1 MNYIIQLNAF
11 YDRLEINP
19 LNSSEIALWNALM
32 SINNKTAWSDK
43 FTVAASVLCNKAGMK
58 NTSKSSNFFK
68 ARNGLTQAGLITW
81 KSRKGNQAAE
91 YTITKLYS
99 DLPTYSVG
107 NGVDSSVGNGVGNS
121 VDSSVALNKHKHK
134 QKDKKTS
141 CRNRKKRTY
150 DQNSD
155 YMKLAKF
162 LQKQILI
169 NKPDFKQPVLQTW
182 ADDMRKLVELDKRD
196 KHDVAL
202 VIKWCQQDSFWSTNI
217 LSAYKLRKQFDQLY
231 LKMQASKGSS
241 PEPRASKHD
250 DQIKKARREREKFV
264 LYKYSEVGNDLDK
277 ALPMIQAKYPEI
289 DSKDKALRILYPERY
304 VTAGGV
310 ENGY

>member
-1 MNYIIQLNAF
+1 MNYIVQLNAF
-11 YDRLEINP
+11 YDRLELNP

-58 NTSKSSNFFK
+58 NIYKSSNFFK

-304 VTAGGV
+304 LTAGGV

>member
-99 DLPTYSVG
+99 DLPTYSVD
-107 NGVDSSVGNGVGNS
+107 NSVDSSVGNGVDNG
-121 VDSSVALNKHKHK
+121 VGSSVTLNKHK
-134 QKDKKTS
+134 QKHKKTFS
-141 CRNRKKRTY
+141 RNRKKRTY
-150 DQNSD
+150 DENSD

-169 NKPDFKQPVLQTW
+169 TNLTLSNRFFKRGLMICVNWSSLISEISMTW
-182 ADDMRKLVELDKRD
+182 L
-196 KHDVAL
+196 
-202 VIKWCQQDSFWSTNI
+202 W
-217 LSAYKLRKQFDQLY
+217 
-231 LKMQASKGSS
+231 
-241 PEPRASKHD
+241 
-250 DQIKKARREREKFV
+250 
-264 LYKYSEVGNDLDK
+264 
-277 ALPMIQAKYPEI
+277 
-289 DSKDKALRILYPERY
+289 
-304 VTAGGV
+304 
-310 ENGY
+310 

>member
-1 MNYIIQLNAF
+1 MNYIVQLNAF
-11 YDRLEINP
+11 YDRLELNP

-58 NTSKSSNFFK
+58 NISKSSNFFK

-121 VDSSVALNKHKHK
+121 VDSSVALNKHK

-150 DQNSD
+150 DQSSD

-250 DQIKKARREREKFV
+250 DQIKKSRREREKFV

-304 VTAGGV
+304 MTAGGV

>member
-99 DLPTYSVG
+99 DLSTYSVDNSVDSSVG
-107 NGVDSSVGNGVGNS
+107 NGVDSSVG
-121 VDSSVALNKHKHK
+121 SSVTLNKHK
-134 QKDKKTS
+134 QKHKKTS
-141 CRNRKKRTY
+141 SRNRKKRTY
-150 DQNSD
+150 DENSD

-250 DQIKKARREREKFV
+250 DQIKKTRREREKFV

-304 VTAGGV
+304 MTAGGV

>member
-107 NGVDSSVGNGVGNS
+107 NGVDSSVGNGVGNG

-169 NKPDFKQPVLQTW
+169 NKPDFKEPVLQAW

-304 VTAGGV
+304 MTAGGV

>member
-1 MNYIIQLNAF
+1 MG
-11 YDRLEINP
+11 
-19 LNSSEIALWNALM
+19 NSVDS
-32 SINNKTAWSDK
+32 
-43 FTVAASVLCNKAGMK
+43 
-58 NTSKSSNFFK
+58 
-68 ARNGLTQAGLITW
+68 
-81 KSRKGNQAAE
+81 
-91 YTITKLYS
+91 
-99 DLPTYSVG
+99 SVG
-107 NGVDSSVGNGVGNS
+107 NGVDSSVG
-121 VDSSVALNKHKHK
+121 SSVTLNKHK
-134 QKDKKTS
+134 QKHKKTS
-141 CRNRKKRTY
+141 SRNRKKRTY
-150 DQNSD
+150 DENSD

-169 NKPDFKQPVLQTW
+169 NKPDFKEPVIQAW

-217 LSAYKLRKQFDQLY
+217 LSASKLRKQFDQLY

-250 DQIKKARREREKFV
+250 DQIKQARREREKFV

-304 VTAGGV
+304 MTAGGV
-310 ENGY
+310 ENGDICAVLVDGENATLKRFKETSKAVILEPESFNPIYKPLIFPKNIDQDFRILGKYVFATSLLK

>member
-99 DLPTYSVG
+99 DLSTYSVDNSVDSSVG
-107 NGVDSSVGNGVGNS
+107 NGVDSSVV
-121 VDSSVALNKHKHK
+121 SSVTLNKHKHK

-141 CRNRKKRTY
+141 RRNRKKRTY

-231 LKMQASKGSS
+231 LKMQASKGSN

-304 VTAGGV
+304 MTAGGV

>member
-1 MNYIIQLNAF
+1 MDIFKLIKAF
-11 YDRLEINP
+11 KDFSQYEQP
-19 LNSSEIALWNALM
+19 LSTGSVALWYTLVTIDNQIGWKTRFTVTNQMLQSLTGM
-32 SINNKTAWSDK
+32 SRGGVLKARNSLQQCGLIK
-43 FTVAASVLCNKAGMK
+43 FTVNGRNKA
-58 NTSKSSNFFK
+58 TSYELVKIYIANSEQQ
-68 ARNGLTQAGLITW
+68 RDTTETQQKHSGDTPV
-81 KSRKGNQAAE
+81 SH
-91 YTITKLYS
+91 Y
-99 DLPTYSVG
+99 
-107 NGVDSSVGNGVGNS
+107 
-121 VDSSVALNKHKHK
+121 LNKD
-134 QKDKKTS
+134 KDNKKTFR
-141 CRNRKKRTY
+141 RNHKKRTY
-150 DQNSD
+150 DKNSD

-277 ALPMIQAKYPEI
+277 ALPMIQSKYPEI

-304 VTAGGV
+304 MTAGGV

>member
-1 MNYIIQLNAF
+1 
-11 YDRLEINP
+11 
-19 LNSSEIALWNALM
+19 M

-58 NTSKSSNFFK
+58 NISKSSNFFK

-277 ALPMIQAKYPEI
+277 ALPMIQSKYPEI

-304 VTAGGV
+304 MTAGGV

>member
-107 NGVDSSVGNGVGNS
+107 NGVDSSVGNGVGNG

-169 NKPDFKQPVLQTW
+169 NKPDFKQPVIQTW

>member
-1 MNYIIQLNAF
+1 MNYISQLNAF
-11 YDRLEINP
+11 YDRLELNP

-58 NTSKSSNFFK
+58 NISKSSNFFK

-121 VDSSVALNKHKHK
+121 VDSSVTLNKLK
-134 QKDKKTS
+134 QKHKKTS
-141 CRNRKKRTY
+141 RRKHVY
-150 DQNSD
+150 DQGSD

-162 LQKQILI
+162 LQKQILQ
-169 NKPDFKQPVLQTW
+169 NDPDAKKPNLQKW
-182 ADDMRKLVELDKRD
+182 ADDMRKLVELDHRS

-217 LSAYKLRKQFDQLY
+217 LSAAKLRKQFGQLY
-231 LKMQASKGSS
+231 IKSKAANGSTPEPQGSGSS
-241 PEPRASKHD
+241 D
-250 DQIKKARREREKFV
+250 FDQAVAKQQRNDLI
-264 LYKYSEVGNDLDK
+264 YNKYSEFGNDLDR
-277 ALPMIQAKYPEI
+277 ALPEIQAIYPDITYE
-289 DSKDKALRILYPERY
+289 DADRVVNPPELR
-304 VTAGGV
+304 GV
-310 ENGY
+310 K

>member
-1 MNYIIQLNAF
+1 MNYIVQLNAF
-11 YDRLEINP
+11 YDRLELNP

-58 NTSKSSNFFK
+58 NISKSSNFFK

-217 LSAYKLRKQFDQLY
+217 LSASKLRKQFDQLY
-231 LKMQASKGSS
+231 LKMKASKGSN
-241 PEPRASKHD
+241 PEPRVSGPSDFEKSVARQHKRDLIYNAYSK
-250 DQIKKARREREKFV
+250 
-264 LYKYSEVGNDLDK
+264 YGNDLDK
-277 ALPMIQAKYPEI
+277 AMSEIKQDYPDITYEEA
-289 DSKDKALRILYPERY
+289 DEVVNPPELR
-304 VTAGGV
+304 GV
-310 ENGY
+310 Q

>member
-1 MNYIIQLNAF
+1 MNYIVQLNAF
-11 YDRLEINP
+11 YDRLELNP

-58 NTSKSSNFFK
+58 NISKSSNFFK

-150 DQNSD
+150 DQSSD

-217 LSAYKLRKQFDQLY
+217 LSASKLRKQFDQLY
-231 LKMQASKGSS
+231 LKMKASKGSN
-241 PEPRASKHD
+241 PKPRASGPSDFEKSV
-250 DQIKKARREREKFV
+250 ARQQRRD
-264 LYKYSEVGNDLDK
+264 LIYNAYSKYGNDLDK
-277 ALPMIQAKYPEI
+277 AMPEI
-289 DSKDKALRILYPERY
+289 KQTYPDITFEEADKVVNPPELR
-304 VTAGGV
+304 GV
-310 ENGY
+310 Q